1 MFTEQDTACIRAHGL
16 TPEAVER
23 QLENFRRGFPF
34 LKVVRAAAP
43 GDGILVPA
51 PQEVAAAVRRYDEA
65 AARLG
70 IVKFVPAS
78 GAATRMFKELFAFV
92 EEGRRSEGIDC
103 LLLNIERFAF
113 WPELRATLP
122 AGADDRTVVEHIIGK
137 GLGYGGRPK
146 GLVTFH
152 AYAEGARKA
161 AEEHLVEG
169 AQYAAAGGRV
179 RIHFTVS
186 PEHRADFEALMAEKV
201 PLYERRFG
209 VHYDIAFSEQ
219 KPSTDTVAVNPDNTL
234 FRTDAGALL
243 FRPAGHGA
251 LIENLNE
258 IDADLIFVKNID
270 NVTTDAR
277 RGDTVTYKK
286 VLAGLLLELQER
298 SFEYIRAL
306 DTGGAELADIA
317 RFIRERLCVKLPDD
331 YNSAVLRAVLDRPI
345 RLCGMVRNEGP
356 LLGGQRRRHRIAPNR
371 RVEPDRTRRP
381 AAHAAGHPLQSGRS
395 GLRRAQ
401 REGREIRPAAVY
413 RSADGFHLVEILRRP
428 RAAGAGVAG
437 VVERRDGTLEHRF
450 RRRPRHD
457 VLACESRPRPA
468 AAAASISVRAGV
480 SGNGPQ
486 HAAARC
492 RFPAIENGRG
502 LFKKRP
508 MLFKK

>member
-51 PQEVAAAVRRYDEA
+51 PQEVAAAMRRYDEA

-92 EEGRRSEGIDC
+92 EEGRRSEGIDR
-103 LLLNIERFAF
+103 LLQNIERFAF

-219 KPSTDTVAVNPDNTL
+219 KPSTATVSV
-234 FRTDAGALL
+234 
-243 FRPAGHGA
+243 
-251 LIENLNE
+251 
-258 IDADLIFVKNID
+258 
-270 NVTTDAR
+270 
-277 RGDTVTYKK
+277 
-286 VLAGLLLELQER
+286 
-298 SFEYIRAL
+298 
-306 DTGGAELADIA
+306 
-317 RFIRERLCVKLPDD
+317 
-331 YNSAVLRAVLDRPI
+331 
-345 RLCGMVRNEGP
+345 EGFCSEK
-356 LLGGQRRRHRIAPNR
+356 AM
-371 RVEPDRTRRP
+371 
-381 AAHAAGHPLQSGRS
+381 S
-395 GLRRAQ
+395 
-401 REGREIRPAAVY
+401 
-413 RSADGFHLVEILRRP
+413 
-428 RAAGAGVAG
+428 
-437 VVERRDGTLEHRF
+437 
-450 RRRPRHD
+450 
-457 VLACESRPRPA
+457 
-468 AAAASISVRAGV
+468 
-480 SGNGPQ
+480 
-486 HAAARC
+486 
-492 RFPAIENGRG
+492 
-502 LFKKRP
+502 
-508 MLFKK
+508 

>member
-92 EEGRRSEGIDC
+92 EEGRRSEGIDR
-103 LLLNIERFAF
+103 LLQNIERFAF

-146 GLVTFH
+146 GLVTVH

-219 KPSTDTVAVNPDNTL
+219 KPSTDTVAVDPDNTL

-258 IDADLIFVKNID
+258 IDADLVFVKNID

-345 RLCGMVRNEGP
+345 RLCGMVRNEGEP
-356 LLGGQRRRHRIAPNR
+356 GGGPFWAVNDDGTESLQIAESSQIAPA
-371 RVEPDRTRRP
+371 DR
-381 AAHAAGHPLQSGRS
+381 PLMQRATHFNPVDLVCGVRNVR
-395 GLRRAQ
+395 GEKFDLRRYTDPQTGFISSKSYA
-401 REGREIRPAAVY
+401 GRE
-413 RSADGFHLVEILRRP
+413 LRAQELP
-428 RAAGAGVAG
+428 GLWNGAMARWNTVFVDVPVTTFSPVK
-437 VVERRDGTLEHRF
+437 VVLDLLR
-450 RRRPRHD
+450 
-457 VLACESRPRPA
+457 
-468 AAAASISVRAGV
+468 
-480 SGNGPQ
+480 PQ
-486 HAAARC
+486 HQ
-492 RFPAIENGRG
+492 
-502 LFKKRP
+502 
-508 MLFKK
+508 